1 MKKTLVILMIM
12 AFLPA
17 QTLLAQKFS
26 IGAGA
31 SAHVF
36 LLHEDNDISARFAPG
51 ASLDFE
57 LSFPFTQ
64 SFTLAT
70 GVSVSGVA
78 GYHFAGRKDVNL
90 GEIYVDIPLR
100 AKLYIEL
107 SDVVDLIFFTGPVFS
122 VNALSANVHGTSNMV
137 NNYSTYPNLRRFD
150 VMLGAGTGVELS
162 KRVRISL
169 GFDYGLMDRN
179 TVNGNWAHHGQF
191 KLGAQYIF

>member
-1 MKKTLVILMIM
+1 MKKSLVILIIL
-12 AFLPA
+12 AFLPV
-17 QTLLAQKFS
+17 QSLWAQKFS
-26 IGAGA
+26 MGLGT

-36 LLHEDNDISARFAPG
+36 LLHEENDISARFAPG

-78 GYHFAGRKDVNL
+78 GYHFAGRNDVNL
-90 GEIYVDIPLR
+90 AEIYVDIPVR

-107 SDVVDLIFFTGPVFS
+107 SDVVDLIFFTGPVLS
-122 VNALSANVHGTSNMV
+122 VNALSTNVRGFTNMI
-137 NNYSTYPNLRRFD
+137 NTYNTYPNLQRFD

-162 KRVRISL
+162 KRVRFSL

-179 TVNGNWAHHGQF
+179 TDSSNWAHHGQF
-191 KLGAQYIF
+191 KLGVQFIF

>member
-1 MKKTLVILMIM
+1 MKKALVILMIL

-17 QTLLAQKFS
+17 QSLWAQKFS
-26 IGAGA
+26 LGVGT

-57 LSFPFTQ
+57 VSFPFTQ

-70 GVSVSGVA
+70 GASVSGVA

-90 GEIYVDIPLR
+90 GEIYVDLPLR
-100 AKLYIEL
+100 AKLYIGL

-122 VNALSANVHGTSNMV
+122 VNVLSANVHGFSNMV
-137 NNYSTYPNLRRFD
+137 NNYSTYPNLGRFD
-150 VMLGAGTGVELS
+150 VMLGAGTGVEIN
-162 KRVRISL
+162 KHVRISL
-169 GFDYGLMDRN
+169 GFDYGLLDRN
-179 TVNGNWAHHGQF
+179 RSSQNWAHHGQL